1 VLQKY
6 NTQKYLEKTVDTQDP
21 IVHNTNMMDTQES
34 KMQSKVAQL
43 VERMFDYAA
52 KTKDDRV
59 SVLVSRTADRLAH
72 QGSLF
77 EKALDQREIA
87 VINLFLKMEKNG

>member
-1 VLQKY
+1 
-6 NTQKYLEKTVDTQDP
+6 
-21 IVHNTNMMDTQES
+21 
-34 KMQSKVAQL
+34 MQVKVAKL

-77 EKALDQREIA
+77 EKPLNQREQSVVA
-87 VINLFLKMEKNG
+87 LFLKMEKSA